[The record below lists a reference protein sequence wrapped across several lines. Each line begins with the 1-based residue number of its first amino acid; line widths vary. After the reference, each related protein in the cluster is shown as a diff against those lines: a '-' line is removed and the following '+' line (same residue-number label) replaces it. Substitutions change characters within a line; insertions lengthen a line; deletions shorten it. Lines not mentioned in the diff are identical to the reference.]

1 LETISCEDWFVSRN
15 KIAKFEEFVDNL
27 IQKQSDSPNPQPID
41 DWMKNQLEAYKV
53 QYIFLLFNEI
63 IH

>member
-1 LETISCEDWFVSRN
+1 METISCEDWFVFRN

-27 IQKQSDSPNPQPID
+27 IQKQSDSSNPQPID
-41 DWMKNQLEAYKV
+41 GWMKNQLETYKV
-53 QYIFLLFNEI
+53 QYLSLLVNEI